1 MMNREFNI
9 EHDNLIIR
17 QTISDAGKNIEV
29 LRKEEGYNEILSP
42 YDDDFKRGVIALHN
56 YKLENNIW

>member
-1 MMNREFNI
+1 MNREFNI